1 VTRGLLALVTFLA
14 MSEAS
19 SEIVHQLIAEIGEAG
34 IERMRRDP
42 GLAAAVDQH
51 SAAVRDV
58 ITASGDLPVPE
69 VLLDY
74 VHGFTDA
81 AIERGWWPADEND
94 EEVPD
99 WETIRVIA
107 VYALLRKVGY

>member
-1 VTRGLLALVTFLA
+1 

-19 SEIVHQLIAEIGEAG
+19 SEIVHQLIAEVGDAG
-34 IERMRRDP
+34 IEEMRRRP

-58 ITASGDLPVPE
+58 ISASGENPVST
-69 VLLDY
+69 VLRDY

-81 AIERGWWPADEND
+81 AIGRGWWPTGEY
-94 EEVPD
+94 D
-99 WETIRVIA
+99 WETVRVIA
-107 VYALLRKVGY
+107 VYSLLGKKA

>member
-1 VTRGLLALVTFLA
+1 

-19 SEIVHQLIAEIGEAG
+19 SEIVHQLIAEVGEAG
-34 IERMRRDP
+34 VEEMRREP

-58 ITASGDLPVPE
+58 ITTSGDEPVVD

-81 AIERGWWPADEND
+81 A
-94 EEVPD
+94 V
-99 WETIRVIA
+99 
-107 VYALLRKVGY
+107 

>member
-1 VTRGLLALVTFLA
+1 MVTFLA

-19 SEIVHQLIAEIGEAG
+19 SEIVHQLIAEIGDAG
-34 IERMRRDP
+34 IEEMRRAP

-51 SAAVRDV
+51 TSAVRDV
-58 ITASGDLPVPE
+58 IKASGDEPVTE

-81 AIERGWWPADEND
+81 AIERGWWPTGDY
-94 EEVPD
+94 D
-99 WETIRVIA
+99 WETVRVIA
-107 VYALLRKVGY
+107 VYSLLDQAGR

>member
-1 VTRGLLALVTFLA
+1 LVTFLA

-19 SEIVHQLIAEIGEAG
+19 SEIVHQLIAEVGDAG
-34 IERMRRDP
+34 IEEMRRAP

-51 SAAVRDV
+51 MAAVRDV
-58 ITASGDLPVPE
+58 IRASGDDPVTE

-81 AIERGWWPADEND
+81 AIERGWWPSDDEF
-94 EEVPD
+94 D
-99 WETIRVIA
+99 WETIRITA
-107 VYALLRKVGY
+107 VYALLRKTGL

>member
-1 VTRGLLALVTFLA
+1 

-34 IERMRRDP
+34 VEQMRRDP

-58 ITASGDLPVPE
+58 ITASGDEPVSD

-74 VHGFTDA
+74 VHGFADA
-81 AIERGWWPADEND
+81 AIERGWWPEGDF
-94 EEVPD
+94 D
-99 WETIRVIA
+99 WETVRVIA
-107 VYALLRKVGY
+107 AYSLMRRMGG

>member
-1 VTRGLLALVTFLA
+1 VTWGFVALVTFLA

-19 SEIVHQLIAEIGEAG
+19 SEILHQLITEIGDAG

-51 SAAVRDV
+51 VAAVRDV
-58 ITASGDLPVPE
+58 LTASGNQPVPE

-81 AIERGWWPADEND
+81 AVERGWWPADD
-94 EEVPD
+94 EYD

-107 VYALLRKVGY
+107 VYALLRKAGY

>member
-1 VTRGLLALVTFLA
+1 

-19 SEIVHQLIAEIGEAG
+19 SEIVHQLIAEVGEAG
-34 IERMRRDP
+34 IEEMRRNP

-51 SAAVRDV
+51 SSAVRDL
-58 ITASGDLPVPE
+58 IIASGDEPVSE

-81 AIERGWWPADEND
+81 AVERGWWPTGEY
-94 EEVPD
+94 D
-99 WETIRVIA
+99 WETVRVIA
-107 VYALLRKVGY
+107 VYALLRKAGY

>member
-1 VTRGLLALVTFLA
+1 

-19 SEIVHQLIAEIGEAG
+19 SEIVHQLIAEVGEAG
-34 IERMRRDP
+34 VEDMCRVP

-58 ITASGDLPVPE
+58 LAASGDEPVSE
-69 VLLDY
+69 NLFDY

-81 AIERGWWPADEND
+81 AVERGWWPTGEY
-94 EEVPD
+94 D
-99 WETIRVIA
+99 WETVRVIA
-107 VYALLRKVGY
+107 VYALLRKAGY

>member
-1 VTRGLLALVTFLA
+1 

-19 SEIVHQLIAEIGEAG
+19 SEIVHQLIAEIGDAG
-34 IERMRRDP
+34 IARMRRDP

-58 ITASGDLPVPE
+58 ITASGEVPVSE
-69 VLLDY
+69 ILLDY

-81 AIERGWWPADEND
+81 AIERGWWPADDFEH
-94 EEVPD
+94 EPLD
-99 WETIRVIA
+99 WETVRVIA
-107 VYALLRKVGY
+107 VHALMRRASR

>member
-1 VTRGLLALVTFLA
+1 

-19 SEIVHQLIAEIGEAG
+19 SEIVHQLIAEIGDAG
-34 IERMRRDP
+34 IARMRRDP

-58 ITASGDLPVPE
+58 ITASGELPVSE

-81 AIERGWWPADEND
+81 AIERGWWPADD
-94 EEVPD
+94 FDQVPLD
-99 WETIRVIA
+99 WETVRVIA
-107 VYALLRKVGY
+107 VYALMRRTSR